1 MDSDDLTLAALVA
14 GVLTRWRDALW
25 VAVGVVALALLL
37 SFVLPPQYQSQSTFV
52 VATDAGVQ
60 LPRGLA
66 DLATQ
71 PGISGLASQFNLG
84 SASDPS
90 TSPGFYAQLLAS
102 RELLTRLVLSR
113 FPTPR
118 ADAPGDSADLL
129 AIYRIREKDH
139 QRGVEI
145 AIKRV
150 KRDMKVTFDAHT
162 NLVSV
167 VVNARRPEVSAAV
180 ANRAVELVSA
190 FNREQRLSRE
200 RARRI
205 FLDSR
210 VTEALAELRAAEAG
224 LRTFYEQNRQWQNS
238 PSLVIEERRARRQV
252 EMASDLYLSIRRE
265 FESARIDEVNNTPVI
280 TVVDRAVPPRKPLW
294 PRHVLIVLTA
304 GVLGGGFGLLWAAAR
319 VLASHWAGQHPAD
332 ATGLRDAVRRFRREV
347 GQTLPWRRPPPSA

>member
-14 GVLTRWRDALW
+14 GILARWRQA
-25 VAVGVVALALLL
+25 VAVSIGVVAFALLL
-37 SFVLPPQYQSQSTFV
+37 SFALPPRYQSQSTFV

-60 LPRGLA
+60 LPKGLA
-66 DLATQ
+66 DLASQ

-84 SASDPS
+84 AGSDPS
-90 TSPGFYAQLLAS
+90 TSPGFYAQLMAS

-113 FPTPR
+113 FPNPQ
-118 ADAPGDSADLL
+118 ADAPADSADLL

-150 KRDMKVTFDAHT
+150 KREMKVSFDAHT
-162 NLVSV
+162 NLVTV
-167 VVNARRPEVSAAV
+167 VVNARRAEVSAAV
-180 ANRAVELVSA
+180 ANRAVELVSS

-210 VTEALAELRAAEAG
+210 VAEALAELRAAEAG

-238 PSLVIEERRARRQV
+238 PALVIDERRARRQV
-252 EMASDLYLSIRRE
+252 EMASDLYMSIRRE

-280 TVVDRAVPPRKPLW
+280 TVVDGAVPPRKPLW
-294 PRHVLIVLTA
+294 PRHLLILLTA
-304 GVLGGGFGLLWAAAR
+304 GVLGGGLGVLWAAAR
-319 VLASHWAGQHPAD
+319 VVASHWAAQHPTD
-332 ATGLRDAVRRFRREV
+332 AAGLRDATRRVRREIGGALGRRAS
-347 GQTLPWRRPPPSA
+347 RHS